1 MHIKHKYIYFLSFY
15 LSMWPEAISLVAGLI
30 AVLVP
35 EDISHDPG
43 L

>member
-1 MHIKHKYIYFLSFY
+1 MHIKHKYIKKKCFY

-35 EDISHDPG
+35 EDISHDSG